1 MNKTISIFLTLLLIL
16 TMAACA
22 TEDTIEFSLTSDG
35 FIALDKEEDISD
47 FVEITSDV
55 DATIAGTYQVTYE
68 LAYKNINQTLTREVT
83 VSYPSDTC
91 YYIENANEFQ
101 CQKVWQSYLN
111 TVVKLSVYYSSENQQ
126 DSSLIFD
133 QVEDTLLLYN
143 NLSDKYKNYPGYT
156 NIKTIND
163 DPTTTHT
170 IARELYDLIVFSLD
184 HQDDVNN
191 LFNIALGPVLS
202 IWSDYRDQCNV
213 NGLCQ
218 VPTLS
223 ELQEQAI
230 YTDPSNIHLDE
241 EALTITL
248 EENMSIDVGG
258 VSKGYISRVLTD
270 YLDSLNLEAYL
281 LNNGESNVSI
291 GGTHPT
297 RDEGVFLLGITDPTK
312 AGNPFLSPM
321 EKIFAAV
328 KLSDGDQLVTS
339 GDYQQYYVANDEI
352 YHHIIH
358 PETLFPERYM
368 RSVSIIYDDP
378 ALGDLYSTAIF
389 LMPIEEGL
397 AFVDNIE
404 GLEAVWYDLDGE
416 ITFSEHFE
424 EEYLFDLYN

>member
-1 MNKTISIFLTLLLIL
+1 MNKTLSILLTLLTIF
-16 TMAACA
+16 TVSACA
-22 TEDTIEFSLTSDG
+22 KEDNIEFSLTTDG
-35 FIALDKEEDISD
+35 FIAVDGDEDIRD
-47 FVEITSDV
+47 FVEVTSDV
-55 DATIAGTYQVTYE
+55 DASTEGTYQVTYE

-83 VSYPSDTC
+83 VNYPSDTC
-91 YYIENANEFQ
+91 YYIVNANQFE

-111 TVVKLSVYYSSENQQ
+111 TVVKLSIFYSAEDQK
-126 DSSLIFD
+126 DSSIIFD
-133 QVEDTLLLYN
+133 QIDDTLLLYN
-143 NLSDKYKNYPGYT
+143 NLSDKYKNYEGYT

-163 DPTTTHT
+163 DPTSTHK
-170 IARELYDLIVFSLD
+170 IEQELYDLIVFTLD

-191 LFNIALGPVLS
+191 LFNLALGPVLA
-202 IWSDYRDQCNV
+202 IWSEYRDQCNI

-218 VPTLS
+218 VPSIT
-223 ELQEQAI
+223 ELEEQAL
-230 YTDPSNIHLDE
+230 YTDPSKITLDE
-241 EALTITL
+241 EQLTIRL

-258 VSKGYISRVLTD
+258 VSKGYISGIITD
-270 YLDSLNLEAYL
+270 YLDTLNLKAYL

-312 AGNPFLSPM
+312 AENPFLSPM
-321 EKIFAAV
+321 DKIFAAV
-328 KLSDGDQLVTS
+328 KLSDGNQLVTS
-339 GDYQQYYVANDEI
+339 GDYQQYYEVNDEI

-358 PETLFPERYM
+358 PETLYPERYM

-378 ALGDLYSTAIF
+378 ALGDLYSTALF

-397 AFVDNIE
+397 DFVNNIE

-424 EEYLFDLYN
+424 ENYIFKLYN